1 MEKIFERKG
10 MHNGV
15 EKFGVKINIV
25 HCYQSLSS
33 TSLGIDS
40 SQIFLD
46 YFNSAR
52 GRLMI
57 KSVYRNIC
65 VFE

>member
-33 TSLGIDS
+33 TLLG
-40 SQIFLD
+40 
-46 YFNSAR
+46 NR
-52 GRLMI
+52 
-57 KSVYRNIC
+57 
-65 VFE
+65 